1 MPTDDCIAPHR
12 HRVLDNMDLDLER
25 TPPSLVLEQIR
36 RTVADPATRD
46 ALLALAR
53 AQLRTMWRI

>member
-12 HRVLDNMDLDLER
+12 HRPLENMDLDLER
-25 TPPSLVLEQIR
+25 MPAPLVLEQIR

-53 AQLRTMWRI
+53 AQLRSMGRI